1 MQSEMFEKDYSE
13 LKGGLVSAKTDAAQ
27 DRVIQFSAE
36 NRIFAEIGK
45 RMRELPHI
53 INPIKKA
60 QYEKALDIL
69 NEYALTHSGKIQG
82 VVSFE
87 EFDAFI
93 YLTLKFFEF
102 NEKENKEIS
111 YIYQTARSVAFYPTD
126 DGMMRMSV
134 RYDYFEDVGDMDQII
149 EEVLAEHPEIN
160 DLMLEAKE
168 TELAE
173 LLADP
178 KIHAVLEKGAK
189 EFGVTPE
196 EYLKVIDEICKNDPQ
211 FVIDLLLGREKD
223 ERTEE

>member
-13 LKGGLVSAKTDAAQ
+13 LKGGLVSAKTDAAH
-27 DRVIQFSAE
+27 DKVIQFSSE
-36 NRIFAEIGK
+36 NKIFAEIGR

-111 YIYQTARSVAFYPTD
+111 YIYQTARSVAFYPTED
-126 DGMMRMSV
+126 DMMRMSV

-173 LLADP
+173 MLANP
-178 KIHAVLEKGAK
+178 KIYAVLEKGA
-189 EFGVTPE
+189 EELDVTPE
-196 EYLKVIDEICKNDPQ
+196 EYLRVIDEICRNDPQ
-211 FVIDLLLGREKD
+211 FAIDLILGRENDNNKD
-223 ERTEE
+223 K

>member
-1 MQSEMFEKDYSE
+1 MQSEMFERDYSE
-13 LKGGLVSAKTDAAQ
+13 LKGGFVSPKTDAAQ
-27 DRVIQFSAE
+27 ERVIQFSTE
-36 NRIFAEIGK
+36 NKIFAEIGK

-53 INPIKKA
+53 INPIKKV

-173 LLADP
+173 MLANP
-178 KIHAVLEKGAK
+178 KIYAVLEKGA
-189 EFGVTPE
+189 EELDVTPE
-196 EYLKVIDEICKNDPQ
+196 EYLRVIDEICRNDPQ
-211 FVIDLLLGREKD
+211 FAIDLILGRENDNNKD
-223 ERTEE
+223 K

>member
-1 MQSEMFEKDYSE
+1 MQSEMFERDYSE
-13 LKGGLVSAKTDAAQ
+13 LKGGFVSPKTDAAQ
-27 DRVIQFSAE
+27 ERVIQFSAE
-36 NRIFAEIGK
+36 NKIFAEIGK

-53 INPIKKA
+53 INPIKKV

-168 TELAE
+168 TERTEMLAN
-173 LLADP
+173 P
-178 KIHAVLEKGAK
+178 KIYAVLEKGA
-189 EFGVTPE
+189 EELDVTPE
-196 EYLKVIDEICKNDPQ
+196 EYLRVIDEICRNDPQ
-211 FVIDLLLGREKD
+211 FAIDLILRREND
-223 ERTEE
+223 EESEV

>member
-1 MQSEMFEKDYSE
+1 MQSEMFERDYSE
-13 LKGGLVSAKTDAAQ
+13 LKGGFVSPKTDAAQ
-27 DRVIQFSAE
+27 ERVIQFSAE
-36 NRIFAEIGK
+36 NKIFAEIGK

-53 INPIKKA
+53 INPIKKV

-93 YLTLKFFEF
+93 YLTLRFFEF
-102 NEKENKEIS
+102 NEKENQEFA
-111 YIYQTARSVAFYPTD
+111 YIYQTARSIAFYPTD

-134 RYDYFEDVGDMDQII
+134 RYDYFEDVGDKDQII
-149 EEVLAEHPEIN
+149 EEVLADHPEIN

-173 LLADP
+173 MLANP
-178 KIHAVLEKGAK
+178 KIYAVLEKGA
-189 EFGVTPE
+189 EELGVSPE
-196 EYLKVIDEICKNDPQ
+196 EYLRVIDEICKNDPK
-211 FVIDLLLGREKD
+211 FAIDLILGRENDKNKD
-223 ERTEE
+223 K

>member
-13 LKGGLVSAKTDAAQ
+13 LKGGLVSAKTDAAH
-27 DRVIQFSAE
+27 DKVIQFSLE
-36 NRIFAEIGK
+36 NKIFAEIGR

-111 YIYQTARSVAFYPTD
+111 YIYQTARSVAFYPTED
-126 DGMMRMSV
+126 DMMRMSV

-173 LLADP
+173 MLANP
-178 KIHAVLEKGAK
+178 KIYAVLEKGA
-189 EFGVTPE
+189 EELDVTPE
-196 EYLKVIDEICKNDPQ
+196 EYLRVIDEICRNDPQ
-211 FVIDLLLGREKD
+211 FAIDLILGRENDNNKD
-223 ERTEE
+223 K

>member
-168 TELAE
+168 TERTEMLAN
-173 LLADP
+173 P
-178 KIHAVLEKGAK
+178 KIYAVLEKGA
-189 EFGVTPE
+189 EELDVTPE